1 MLATAHHQPTCSPL
15 ANSTVIL
22 EKPYT
27 VLALVLVLIILLE
40 ESNTS
45 NKHFRAEKNTALLYS
60 YLNDILQPTTTTSTV
75 SPTIVKVIFQRLQ
88 QRYR

>member
-45 NKHFRAEKNTALLYS
+45 NKHFRAEKNTA
-60 YLNDILQPTTTTSTV
+60 
-75 SPTIVKVIFQRLQ
+75 
-88 QRYR
+88 